1 MGIYSGGRRMR
12 HEACGMSWCC
22 SLADDY
28 DDDDN
33 DDGNDN
39 IDDDVKRRHVDD
51 FFLVL
56 ANSTFA
62 LCAPAVAVS

>member
-1 MGIYSGGRRMR
+1 MR

-33 DDGNDN
+33 DDCNDDN
-39 IDDDVKRRHVDD
+39 DDDVKRRHVDD
-51 FFLVL
+51 IFFI
-56 ANSTFA
+56 
-62 LCAPAVAVS
+62 